1 MQEHVNVVLLQFWVN
16 RWRQTLPYPNVLPP
30 GRERYETRMLHG
42 VEAVLGMVLA
52 SGASRWPKHSTFQR
66 GAIAFWRA
74 MWVALEYRRLNAAR
88 LDELIRWLD
97 QEPNRYH
104 CFVR

>member
-1 MQEHVNVVLLQFWVN
+1 MQEYLNVVLLQFWVN
-16 RWRQTLPYPNVLPP
+16 RWRHALPYTQTST
-30 GRERYETRMLHG
+30 RYETRMLHG
-42 VEAVLGMVLA
+42 VEAVLGRVLA
-52 SGASRWPKHSTFQR
+52 SGAPGWPKQPTFQR
-66 GAIAFWRA
+66 GQRWVIASWRA